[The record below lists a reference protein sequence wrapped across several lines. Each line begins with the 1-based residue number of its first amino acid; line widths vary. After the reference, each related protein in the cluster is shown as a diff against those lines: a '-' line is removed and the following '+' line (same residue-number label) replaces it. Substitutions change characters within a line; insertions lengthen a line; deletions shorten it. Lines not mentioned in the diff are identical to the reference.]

1 MCVQEASLGLVPKR
15 LSEVEAMLSK
25 LALLVSRPSKPCM
38 TEIDLHFHARITDN
52 IYGNVQHKVE
62 AVLDLQ
68 RVASLRHAAAKVLS
82 AVQLK
87 MRTGFAG
94 GFGKGG

>member
-15 LSEVEAMLSK
+15 LAEVEAMLTK
-25 LALLVSRPSKPCM
+25 LALLVSRPCM
-38 TEIDLHFHARITDN
+38 TEINLHFLCAH
-52 IYGNVQHKVE
+52 YGWYLCVQHKVE

-82 AVQLK
+82 A
-87 MRTGFAG
+87 R
-94 GFGKGG
+94 